1 MKDLKELN
9 DLSSGGTLDTKHDS
23 KKNSYSG
30 ASWSKPVKTPDSVS
44 KTSQYQNE
52 FLKHLMNSQSN
63 TLSPAPNPAYSRHSD
78 SPYEN
83 SPYLNEINKSVL
95 NSSPHLSAQSMSS
108 LAGSPGS
115 KITQMNQGCIMKALP
130 NTGISSGNPHRFI
143 TQMDYGTDNQHLLGL
158 GHYGLAGWPY
168 SGNEPQHQQ

>member
-130 NTGISSGNPHRFI
+130 NTGISSGN
-143 TQMDYGTDNQHLLGL
+143 
-158 GHYGLAGWPY
+158 
-168 SGNEPQHQQ
+168 EPQHQQ